1 MDVQLFLK
9 ATGGHK
15 EVLDEWVSGTS
26 LRALIQE
33 DPALL
38 WLKYHGAF
46 YGLEE
51 DTKEYSF
58 LEWIGDKGRAFE
70 AACIRNV
77 APEAVQ
83 AMDDDKDVRKVQGL
97 TRTLALMARKVPVIT
112 KAALWWAPEKI
123 YGSADLI
130 VLTSWLYAKFPHLK
144 PAHADGEPDHYVVLD
159 CKFTTGLDKSDKAT
173 DLACNTAQVRMYSY
187 MLGQLQGH
195 HMPKAAYLVTRD
207 RPFDPLPVP
216 VDHFLDAPLDP
227 FLAQQRDLHTH
238 IKLHGH
244 QYTPWTHDMV
254 RCNFS
259 NSHDEPWSGAKKKI
273 MRELTPGGA
282 LEMLPHV
289 GRVQAEALR
298 EQDYPSVGE
307 MLRYMPEQLPLEK
320 LHGIGDKTAARIR
333 AVLRANLMNAASPV
347 SAAHLPPRCDVE
359 LFVDYEYFTNI
370 NVDFE
375 TQWPSLEGREMIF
388 MVGVGWEDRGRWQY
402 RQFVAEAET
411 REAERAM
418 FEKFLLF
425 LEACG
430 VFVSAGNAVLY
441 HWSNAEVWQSRAAA
455 ERLGLPQLA
464 TLPWFDLQKPAHAVP
479 LGLPGCWD
487 YGLKSVAKA
496 LGNVSVE
503 HQVEWPSGLAD
514 GLSASVMGWRMYE
527 QAEPLQSPE
536 LGMLSQYLEIDCKAM
551 WAVLSWMRAVAVEGH
566 HWYEPVKQK
575 RETSKPK
582 PSKTRR
588 GPKGKRSRRR
598 ASGVGW
604 YRSLFG
610 ELEHDLVDGEALRA
624 PLGQYKMQW
633 CKAHGSRRDGARRTL
648 WRGDTQRK

>member
-1 MDVQLFLK
+1 MDLETFNK

-15 EVLDEWVSGTS
+15 QVPKTWVSGTG
-26 LRALIQE
+26 LRQLLQE

-38 WLKYHGAF
+38 WLKYHGKQH
-46 YGLEE
+46 GLEE
-51 DTKEYSF
+51 DPAEYSF
-58 LEWIGDKGRAFE
+58 LSWIGDKGREFE
-70 AACIRNV
+70 AAWIRNV
-77 APEAVQ
+77 CPEAVQ
-83 AMDDDKDVRKVQGL
+83 AMHEDVDVRRVQGL

-130 VLTSWLYAKFPHLK
+130 VLASWLYERFPHLR
-144 PAHADGEPDHYVVLD
+144 PTEETDPDHYVVLD
-159 CKFTTGLDKSDKAT
+159 AKFTTGLDKSDKKT
-173 DLACNTAQVRMYSY
+173 DLACNSAQIRMYSY
-187 MLGQLQGH
+187 MLGHLQGH
-195 HMPKAAYLVTRD
+195 HMPRTAYLITRD
-207 RPFDPLPVP
+207 RPFDPLPVA
-216 VDHFLDAPLDP
+216 VNHSLNAPLDP

-298 EQDYPSVGE
+298 EQGYPSVGE

-320 LHGIGDKTAARIR
+320 LHGIGDKIAGRIR
-333 AVLRANLMNAASPV
+333 AVLRANLMNAASPI
-347 SAAHLPPRCDVE
+347 SAAHLPPRRNVE

-455 ERLGLPQLA
+455 ERLGLPHLA

-496 LGNVSVE
+496 LGNVSAE

-527 QAEPLQSPE
+527 QTEPLKSPE
-536 LGMLSQYLEIDCKAM
+536 LEMLSQYLEIDCKAM
-551 WAVLSWMRAVAVEGH
+551 WAVLSWMRAVAVEDA
-566 HWYEPVKQK
+566 PVWDVPTGKSKQK
-575 RETSKPK
+575 RST
-582 PSKTRR
+582 PSRTRR
-588 GPKGKRSRRR
+588 RTTKKRSRRR
-598 ASGVGW
+598 ASGIGW
-604 YRSLFG
+604 YRSSFT
-610 ELEHDLVDGEALRA
+610 ELEDGI
-624 PLGQYKMQW
+624 
-633 CKAHGSRRDGARRTL
+633 CISVS
-648 WRGDTQRK
+648 